1 MANVG
6 GAYLSTSII
15 QGLSS
20 MMTLFTVSYKFKI
33 KRDIKKNKQW
43 GAKTSFFF
51 TNMAHKNCVYFLS
64 MIININMV
72 WDEGGNKTF

>member
-43 GAKTSFFF
+43 GAKKSFFLQIW
-51 TNMAHKNCVYFLS
+51 HIKIVC
-64 MIININMV
+64 
-72 WDEGGNKTF
+72 TFYQ